1 MDEED
6 PDIDELRQ
14 AVRELAEALETML
27 NLVKA
32 DAVPRTPEA
41 MRLIRGAIT
50 TLDVSGDV
58 HTNPVPAGELLPLA
72 AAINAMTV
80 AAREQILDDAVAASP
95 VPDHP
100 PKDIL

>member
-1 MDEED
+1 MDEEL
-6 PDIDELRQ
+6 PGIDELRH

-41 MRLIRGAIT
+41 MSLVREAIT
-50 TLDVSGDV
+50 TLDVSGDLR
-58 HTNPVPAGELLPLA
+58 TNPVPAGELLPLA
-72 AAINAMTV
+72 AALNAMTV

-100 PKDIL
+100 PV

>member
-1 MDEED
+1 MDEEL
-6 PDIDELRQ
+6 PDTDELRY
-14 AVRELAEALETML
+14 AVRELADALETML

-41 MRLIRGAIT
+41 MRLIRDAIT
-50 TLDVSGDV
+50 TLEVSGDLRT
-58 HTNPVPAGELLPLA
+58 HPVPAGELLPLA
-72 AAINAMTV
+72 AAINAMTI

-100 PKDIL
+100 PV

>member
-1 MDEED
+1 MDEEL
-6 PDIDELRQ
+6 PDTDELRH

-41 MRLIRGAIT
+41 MSLIREAIT
-50 TLDVSGDV
+50 TLEVSGDLR
-58 HTNPVPAGELLPLA
+58 TNPVPAGELLPLA
-72 AAINAMTV
+72 AAINARTI

-100 PKDIL
+100 PV

>member
-1 MDEED
+1 MDEEL
-6 PDIDELRQ
+6 PDTDELRH
-14 AVRELAEALETML
+14 AVRELADALETML

-41 MRLIRGAIT
+41 MSLVRKAII
-50 TLDVSGDV
+50 TLDVSGDALM
-58 HTNPVPAGELLPLA
+58 NPASAGELLPLA
-72 AAINAMTV
+72 AAINAMTI

-100 PKDIL
+100 PV